1 MKATWC
7 VCFSHN
13 CEKLLRIPL
22 WQVLN
27 FFVLWYFSE
36 STRDLALHFLC
47 FLLCLIF
54 CFCAVIMDS
63 MYNNKE
69 LFLTQNSFSE
79 EILQQNF
86 SIDSILD
93 GLVDSDE
100 PAPQN
105 SWAKELKQVVTK
117 EYIKDGQ
124 TDPSNCPEVVRKIL
138 IVDNEELDKRKESRI
153 PPNTRINTLWAVGS
167 SYLVWISSG
176 VKQNDRNQSQ
186 ILPNTRINTLWA
198 VHTLS
203 E

>member
-1 MKATWC
+1 M
-7 VCFSHN
+7 FSN
-13 CEKLLRIPL
+13 
-22 WQVLN
+22 N
-27 FFVLWYFSE
+27 S
-36 STRDLALHFLC
+36 FL
-47 FLLCLIF
+47 
-54 CFCAVIMDS
+54 CFCAVIMDK

-79 EILQQNF
+79 EILQQDF

-138 IVDNEELDKRKESRI
+138 IVDNEELEKRKESRI

-167 SYLVWISSG
+167 SYLVWINSG

-198 VHTLS
+198 LWVWISRRVKWNDWGGIYTDKFLKQGIYTDKS
-203 E
+203 LI